1 MSMNVFCPR
10 PPRAAVPH
18 YLIVA
23 RGHAGVYQVIRE
35 IVQGEFTVLV
45 DRRQAERRRGEQLVL
60 EERRR
65 GKRRTLQM
73 IAVRS
78 RCWQLC
84 WPAQV
89 FTRRT
94 TDRRAVG
101 AG

>member
-45 DRRQAERRRGEQLVL
+45 DRRHAERRRGEQ
-60 EERRR
+60 
-65 GKRRTLQM
+65 RTFLA
-73 IAVRS
+73 IAATS
-78 RCWQLC
+78 RYWQLG
-84 WPAQV
+84 WPAQA
-89 FTRRT
+89 FARRT